1 MVHAMSGQSTRSS
14 AVFYRNPG
22 GSLPVIVR
30 GKGYELWD
38 ETGHRLI
45 DLASGIS
52 TTASI
57 GQGRARV
64 ARAMAEQV
72 ERLAFI
78 HNSWVTNDRQEE
90 LAARYAALSPPGV
103 EKVMFSSGGSE
114 ANELSLRIVRQYHLA
129 RDEPNRSK
137 VLSLAPSYHGA
148 TAGALSVTGRKDVT
162 GDYAPYL
169 FEIGSIPPPVTYRG
183 PFRDS
188 EPKEAAASAAGL
200 LVDAI
205 EAEGPETVAA
215 FIAEPISPSAGMVV
229 PDPSYWREVRR
240 ICEDYGILFI
250 ADEIVSGAGR
260 CGTFLALDQFG
271 VTADLSNLGKGL
283 TGGYAPLAATLV
295 HSKVADT
302 IEAAGRGVSAVH
314 TYSGNPISCA
324 VGSVVLD
331 IIEEE
336 NLFDRA
342 KAMGEVAREMLDTQ
356 LADAPMVGEVR
367 GKGLLIG
374 IEYVRSRDS
383 REPFPAEADISRR
396 LWDGMWRRGFLLRT
410 LRHSGILV
418 GDCTNFVPALTIDVD
433 AIEAAVA
440 ALRETLFEV
449 AAEL

>member
-1 MVHAMSGQSTRSS
+1 MVPSVSGAITRAS

-22 GSLPVIVR
+22 DSLPVIVR
-30 GKGYELWD
+30 GNGYELWD
-38 ETGHRLI
+38 ETGHRVI

-57 GQGRARV
+57 GQGRGRV
-64 ARAMAEQV
+64 ARAMAEQA

-90 LAARYAALSPPGV
+90 LAVRYAALSPPGV
-103 EKVMFSSGGSE
+103 DKVMFSSGGSE

-129 RDEPNRSK
+129 RGEPGRSK

-148 TAGALSVTGRKDVT
+148 TAGALSVTGRKDIT

-183 PFRDS
+183 PFRDLDA
-188 EPKEAAASAAGL
+188 KEAAVRAAGV
-200 LVDAI
+200 LVDTI
-205 EAEGPETVAA
+205 EAAGPETVAA
-215 FIAEPISPSAGMVV
+215 FIVEPISPSAGMVV

-240 ICEDYGILFI
+240 ICDTYGILLV

-260 CGTFLALDQFG
+260 CGSFLAFDRFG

-295 HSKVADT
+295 HSRVADT
-302 IEAAGRGVSAVH
+302 IESAGRGVSAVH
-314 TYSGNPISCA
+314 TYSGNPTSCA
-324 VGSVVLD
+324 VGAVVLD
-331 IIEEE
+331 ILEEE
-336 NLFDRA
+336 KLFERA
-342 KAMGEVAREMLDTQ
+342 RRMGEFARTLLNQE

-367 GKGLLIG
+367 GEGLLIG

-383 REPFPAEADISRR
+383 RDPFPAEADIARR
-396 LWDGMWRRGFLLRT
+396 LWDGMWKRGFLLRT

-418 GDCTNFVPALTIDVD
+418 GDCTNFVPALTVD
-433 AIEAAVA
+433 EPTLEAAVS

>member
-1 MVHAMSGQSTRSS
+1 MVPAMSGPSTRSS

-30 GKGYELWD
+30 GEGYELWD

-57 GQGRARV
+57 GQGRTRV
-64 ARAMAEQV
+64 ARAMADQA

-90 LAARYAALSPPGV
+90 LAARYIALSPPGV

-129 RDEPNRSK
+129 REEPNRSK

-148 TAGALSVTGRKDVT
+148 TAGALSVTGRKDIT
-162 GDYAPYL
+162 GDYGPYL
-169 FEIGSIPPPVTYRG
+169 FDVGSIPPPVTYRG
-183 PFRDS
+183 PFRDF
-188 EPKEAAASAAGL
+188 EPDEAAASAASL
-200 LVDAI
+200 LVEAI
-205 EAEGPETVAA
+205 EAAGPETVAA

-229 PDPSYWREVRR
+229 PDPSYWQEVRR
-240 ICEDYGILFI
+240 ICDHYGILLV
-250 ADEIVSGAGR
+250 ADEVVSGAGR
-260 CGTFLALDQFG
+260 CGSFLALDQFG

-295 HSKVADT
+295 HSKVTDT

-314 TYSGNPISCA
+314 TYAGNPISCA

-342 KAMGEVAREMLDTQ
+342 KVMGKVAREILNSQ
-356 LADAPMVGEVR
+356 LADAPLVGEVR

-383 REPFPAEADISRR
+383 REPYPAEADIPRR

-410 LRHSGILV
+410 LRHAGILV
-418 GDCTNFVPALTIDVD
+418 GDCTNFVPALTVD
-433 AIEAAVA
+433 SATIEAAVA
-440 ALRETLFEV
+440 ALRETVFEV
-449 AAEL
+449 AASV